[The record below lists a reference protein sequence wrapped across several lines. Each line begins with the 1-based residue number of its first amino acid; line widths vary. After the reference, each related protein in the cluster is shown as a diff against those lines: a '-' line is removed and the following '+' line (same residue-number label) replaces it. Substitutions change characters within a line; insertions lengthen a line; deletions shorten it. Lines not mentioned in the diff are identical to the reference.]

1 MQLESRPEAST
12 RGLIAL
18 YHMGSIGRQGG
29 RAPRGCV
36 PALAPVTVFPPQAE
50 EAGINYLLFHFIF
63 LLVGFKRSPICLVVF
78 IDFLDIHIN
87 RTSQRRRETHF
98 DLLQV

>member
-1 MQLESRPEAST
+1 MGAPSRA
-12 RGLIAL
+12 
-18 YHMGSIGRQGG
+18 
-29 RAPRGCV
+29 CV

-78 IDFLDIHIN
+78 IDFLDIHFN